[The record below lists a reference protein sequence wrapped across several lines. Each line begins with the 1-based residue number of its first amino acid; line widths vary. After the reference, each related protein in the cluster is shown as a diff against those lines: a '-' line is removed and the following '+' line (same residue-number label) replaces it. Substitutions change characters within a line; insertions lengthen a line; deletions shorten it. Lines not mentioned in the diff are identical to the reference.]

1 MVRGKEIWNSA
12 DKLINPGRVKSA
24 NAMRFYALTQM
35 LAEAELSALTGSDDK
50 AARQLRL
57 LVSHAEKLLA
67 MLAPDQKQR
76 PLVAAE

>member
-1 MVRGKEIWNSA
+1 VRGKEIWNPA
-12 DKLINPGRVKSA
+12 EKLINPGRVKSA
-24 NAMRFYALTQM
+24 YVMRFYALSLM

-50 AARQLRL
+50 AARQLRQM
-57 LVSHAEKLLA
+57 VSHAEKLLA